1 MTSLEEALLEVTS
14 CLESLSIP
22 HMLIGGLA
30 VSLWGEPRATLDI
43 DLILWVEPEKLELT
57 VQRLCERFH
66 TPVAAPR
73 EFVELYR
80 ILPLITAQG
89 VRADLIFASL
99 PYERHA
105 IDRAATKDVA
115 GRPLRVAAVEDLLLM
130 KAMSEREKDLE
141 DARRLVRRHAASL
154 DRRYLEPLLRQLAE
168 AMARPDILN
177 LLP

>member
-14 CLESLSIP
+14 CLEALSIP

-43 DLILWVEPEKLELT
+43 DLSLWVEPENQQTT
-57 VQRLCERFH
+57 VQHLCERFH
-66 TPVAAPR
+66 TPVTAPH
-73 EFVELYR
+73 EFLEQNRV
-80 ILPLITAQG
+80 LPLVTSQG
-89 VRADLIFASL
+89 VRADLIFATL
-99 PYERHA
+99 PYEKHA
-105 IDRAATKDVA
+105 IVRAAIKDVA
-115 GRPLRVAAVEDLLLM
+115 GRAVRVTTVEDLVLM

-154 DRRYLEPLLRQLAE
+154 DRRYLEPHLRQLAE
-168 AMARPDILN
+168 AMTRPEILN